1 MELLVD
7 PISNYPKKHY
17 KIANKILCGGGGG
30 GGGGFLW
37 KLYFR
42 TLLSNGLTLQNQAQK
57 NPTPLLTQSAQI
69 WNNPFS
75 K

>member
-30 GGGGFLW
+30 GEGEDSCENYILEPYCQMDW
-37 KLYFR
+37 HYKI
-42 TLLSNGLTLQNQAQK
+42 K
-57 NPTPLLTQSAQI
+57 HKKP
-69 WNNPFS
+69 NPFTHS
-75 K
+75 ECSDFEQPI

>member
-17 KIANKILCGGGGG
+17 KIANKILCGGGG

-69 WNNPFS
+69 WKNPFS